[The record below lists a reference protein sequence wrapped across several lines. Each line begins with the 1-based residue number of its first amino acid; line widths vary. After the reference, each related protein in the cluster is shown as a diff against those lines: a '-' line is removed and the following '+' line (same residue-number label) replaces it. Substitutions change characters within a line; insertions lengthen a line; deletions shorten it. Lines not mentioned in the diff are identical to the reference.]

1 MPVSKKSHIIGHS
14 VNITPTSGPHASFHA
29 LLSGFSRFG
38 ATAAGGIHRPEGTP
52 ANGEAR
58 QFLADWLKQRGY
70 RLVVDRIGN
79 MFGIIDLA
87 GPDAPMIMTGS
98 HIDSQPNG
106 GCLDGTYGVV
116 AGCVAAET
124 IAADIR
130 SGRLAPKANLCIA
143 AWTNEEGARWQPST
157 LGSGTYVGD
166 FKLDYALARRD
177 GDGVSVRDAL
187 SEIGWLGADD
197 APSLPAAYVELHV
210 ECGPVLE
217 RRNLRFGIFKR
228 WWGCRKIE
236 LRIDGAPSHTGPTL
250 MSERRDALYSA
261 AQIITAVRS
270 FVDLVPKDVMH
281 SSVGRIEV
289 WPNSPNVVPSRVRLF
304 IELRSADEKV
314 IDDAYARL
322 EAKIAETAR
331 ATQTQMEIERDEY
344 RRPGRFSDALASLAE
359 DAARDMAIDV
369 LALDTIPAHDA
380 VRLAPFTPSIVIAVP
395 SIGGLCHTPLERT
408 DPADLALGLDVLTN
422 MLRTLVTKGGV

>member
-1 MPVSKKSHIIGHS
+1 MPVSDKSHIIGHI
-14 VNITPTSGPHASFHA
+14 VNITATPGPHASFHA
-29 LLSGFSRFG
+29 LLGEFSHFG
-38 ATAAGGIHRPEGTP
+38 ATAAGGIHRPEGTQ
-52 ANGEAR
+52 ANGAAR
-58 QFLADWLKQRGY
+58 QFLADWLKQRGFK
-70 RLVVDRIGN
+70 LVVDRIGN
-79 MFGIIDLA
+79 MFGIVDLA
-87 GPDAPMIMTGS
+87 GADAPMIMTGS

-116 AGCVAAET
+116 AGCIAAET
-124 IAADIR
+124 LLADAR
-130 SGRLAPKANLCIA
+130 AGRIAPKANLCIA

-166 FKLDYALARRD
+166 FALDYALARQD

-187 SEIGWLGADD
+187 ADIGWLGEEE
-197 APSLPAAYVELHV
+197 APALPSAYVELHV

-250 MSERRDALYSA
+250 MSERRDALLAA

-270 FVDLVPKDVMH
+270 FVEAVPKDVMH

-314 IDDAYARL
+314 IDDAFARL
-322 EAKIAETAR
+322 EAKIAETAQ
-331 ATQTQMEIERDEY
+331 ATKTQMMIERDEY
-344 RRPGRFSDALASLAE
+344 RRPGRFSEALAGLAE
-359 DAARDMAIDV
+359 AAARDIAVDV

-395 SIGGLCHTPLERT
+395 SIGGMCHTPLERT

-422 MLRTLVTKGGV
+422 MLRTLVIKGGA

>member
-1 MPVSKKSHIIGHS
+1 M
-14 VNITPTSGPHASFHA
+14 
-29 LLSGFSRFG
+29 
-38 ATAAGGIHRPEGTP
+38 
-52 ANGEAR
+52 
-58 QFLADWLKQRGY
+58 
-70 RLVVDRIGN
+70 
-79 MFGIIDLA
+79 
-87 GPDAPMIMTGS
+87 
-98 HIDSQPNG
+98 
-106 GCLDGTYGVV
+106 
-116 AGCVAAET
+116 
-124 IAADIR
+124 
-130 SGRLAPKANLCIA
+130 
-143 AWTNEEGARWQPST
+143 
-157 LGSGTYVGD
+157 
-166 FKLDYALARRD
+166 
-177 GDGVSVRDAL
+177 RDAL

-344 RRPGRFSDALASLAE
+344 RRPGRFSDALGALAE
-359 DAARDMAIDV
+359 NAARDMAIDV